1 MRRQLAGRVRNDC
14 DVRGLRVEQFN
25 VWRLHLMDDLILGV
39 NTHPAVE
46 LSTQSLVKHNNMT
59 QVNNY
64 FTSKTYMGIRK
75 VIPTYK

>member
-39 NTHPAVE
+39 NTQPAVE
-46 LSTQSLVKHNNMT
+46 LSTQSLVKHKYDT
-59 QVNNY
+59 SKYY
-64 FTSKTYMGIRK
+64 FTGKTYKGIRK
-75 VIPTYK
+75 VIPI